1 MTMENFPT
9 AGAGQP
15 HEIHGSAPAAAPAE
29 SAAEKSAAEGFAN
42 EGPAIEGAAI
52 KGPSIEGSAAEG
64 PATDVRLRRA
74 AQTVSWLLH
83 PFAVPL
89 YVLAVMLFADS
100 YLSHLTGEVKTY
112 LVWVVVLY
120 AAVIPALSIGFL
132 RTLGFLDDLS
142 ISTRRSR
149 LLPLAIGIVCYMLC
163 AITVSRLASAGAV
176 RQFVL
181 AAACCEAFAL
191 AVTPFWKVSLH
202 LTAMGGVTAM
212 FYLLNIAGMG
222 HLFWAL
228 IASVLCSGLLA
239 SARLQLGA
247 HTPLQV
253 AVGFVGG
260 FAVSTLAIL
269 YL

>member
-1 MTMENFPT
+1 MENLST
-9 AGAGQP
+9 AETRPIPDSATS
-15 HEIHGSAPAAAPAE
+15 EAPAATSEQTAE
-29 SAAEKSAAEGFAN
+29 TSQQSADK
-42 EGPAIEGAAI
+42 
-52 KGPSIEGSAAEG
+52 
-64 PATDVRLRRA
+64 RLKRA

-89 YVLAVMLFADS
+89 YVLAVMLFSDP
-100 YLSHLTGEVKTY
+100 YLSHLTREVKTY
-112 LVWVVVLY
+112 LVWVVMLY

-132 RTLGFLDDLS
+132 RTVGILDDLS

-149 LLPLAIGIVCYMLC
+149 VLPLAIGIICYLLC
-163 AITVSRLASAGAV
+163 AITVSRLATAGTV

-191 AVTPFWKVSLH
+191 AITPFWKISLH
-202 LTAMGGVTAM
+202 LISMGGVTAL
-212 FYLLNIAGMG
+212 FFLLNIAGMG

-228 IASVLCSGLLA
+228 IAAILCSGLLA

-247 HTPLQV
+247 HNPLQV
-253 AVGFVGG
+253 AAGFFGG
-260 FAVSTLAIL
+260 FTVALLAIL